1 MAMDLVEKW
10 GGMLSILEIKDAT
23 FAYENTGNIFQ
34 DINLNVNKGDVVCIL
49 GPNGCGKT
57 TLIKCLNRIYELDEG
72 TVYINGKDIKH
83 TEQREIARNIGYI
96 PQGHVPTFAFTVFDV
111 VLMGRTPHLNFFE
124 SLGEKDYKIAEKAL
138 EKFGLSH
145 MRDKPYTTLSGG
157 EQQLVFFAR
166 VIAQEPHILIL
177 DEPTSHL
184 DFGNQLK
191 TLDIISKLASEGLS
205 VVMTS
210 HFPDHAFISSN
221 KVAIMKDRNFM
232 AIGPPDQVITQEN
245 MEKTYGIHVEIVD
258 MGNKRKIC
266 VPMKTVQPGIYKK

>member
-1 MAMDLVEKW
+1 MSV
-10 GGMLSILEIKDAT
+10 LEIRDAS
-23 FAYENTGNIFQ
+23 FAYDDTENIFEG
-34 DINLNVNKGDVVCIL
+34 INLTVDKGDVVCIL

-57 TLIKCLNRIYELDEG
+57 TMIKCLNKLHELKEG
-72 TVYINGKDIKH
+72 GVYINGKDIKDIN
-83 TEQREIARNIGYI
+83 QRDIAKNIGYI
-96 PQGHVPTFAFTVFDV
+96 PQGHIPTFAFSVMDV
-111 VLMGRTPHLNFFE
+111 VLMGRSPHLDFFE
-124 SLGEKDYKIAEKAL
+124 TVGEKDYKISENAMK
-138 EKFGLSH
+138 KFGIYEL
-145 MRDKPYTTLSGG
+145 RDKPYTSLSGG

-191 TLDIISKLASEGLS
+191 TLDIISKLASDGLS

-232 AIGPPDQVITQEN
+232 AIGRSEEVITERN
-245 MEKTYGIHVEIVD
+245 MEKAYGIHVEIVD
-258 MGNKRKIC
+258 IGYNRKVC
-266 VPMKTVQPGIYKK
+266 VPLKTTE

>member
-1 MAMDLVEKW
+1 V
-10 GGMLSILEIKDAT
+10 LSLLEIKDAV
-23 FAYENTGNIFQ
+23 FSYEETENIFE
-34 DINLNVNKGDVVCIL
+34 DINLTVDKGDVVCIL

-57 TLIKCLNRIYELDEG
+57 TLIKCLNNIHKLDKG
-72 TVYINGKDIKH
+72 TVYINGEDIRH
-83 TEQREIARNIGYI
+83 IGQREIAKNIGYI

-111 VLMGRTPHLNFFE
+111 VLMGRTPHLDFFE

-138 EKFGLSH
+138 EKFELSD

-221 KVAIMKDRNFM
+221 KVAIMKDCNFM
-232 AIGPPDQVITQEN
+232 AVGAPDDVITQEN

-258 MGNKRKIC
+258 MGPNRKIC
-266 VPMKTVQPGIYKK
+266 VPMKTID

>member
-1 MAMDLVEKW
+1 M
-10 GGMLSILEIKDAT
+10 SILEIKDAA
-23 FAYENTGNIFQ
+23 FAYDETGNIFE
-34 DINLNVNKGDVVCIL
+34 DINLTVEKGDVVCIL

-57 TLIKCLNRIYELDEG
+57 TLIKCLNRIHGLNNG
-72 TVYINGKDIKH
+72 TVYINGEDIRH
-83 TEQREIARNIGYI
+83 IDQREIARNIGYI
-96 PQGHVPTFAFTVFDV
+96 PQGHIPTFAFTVFDV
-111 VLMGRTPHLNFFE
+111 VLMGRTPHLDFFE

-138 EKFGLSH
+138 EKFGISH

-166 VIAQEPHILIL
+166 VIAQEPRILVL

-191 TLDIISKLASEGLS
+191 TLDIISTLASEGLS

-221 KVAIMKDRNFM
+221 KVAILKDKNFM
-232 AIGPPDQVITQEN
+232 AIGKPEEVINREN
-245 MEKTYGIHVEIVD
+245 MEKAYGIHVEIVD
-258 MGNKRKIC
+258 IDPDRKIC
-266 VPMKTVQPGIYKK
+266 VPMKTINGI

>member
-1 MAMDLVEKW
+1 M
-10 GGMLSILEIKDAT
+10 SILEIKDAA
-23 FAYENTGNIFQ
+23 FAYENTDNIFE
-34 DINLNVNKGDVVCIL
+34 DINLTVDKGDVVCIL

-57 TLIKCLNRIYELDEG
+57 TLIKCLNGIHRPNQG
-72 TVYINGKDIKH
+72 TVYINGEDIKNI
-83 TEQREIARNIGYI
+83 EQREIARNIGYI

-111 VLMGRTPHLNFFE
+111 VLMGRTPHLDFFQ
-124 SLGEKDYKIAEKAL
+124 SLGDTDYKIAEKAL
-138 EKFGLSH
+138 DKFGL
-145 MRDKPYTTLSGG
+145 MEMKDKPYTTLSGG

-191 TLDIISKLASEGLS
+191 TLDIISTLAKEGLS

-232 AIGPPDQVITQEN
+232 DIGKPDEVITREN
-245 MEKTYGIHVEIVD
+245 MEKAYGIHVEIVD
-258 MGNKRKIC
+258 MGDNRKIC
-266 VPMKTVQPGIYKK
+266 VPMKTVNNKCK